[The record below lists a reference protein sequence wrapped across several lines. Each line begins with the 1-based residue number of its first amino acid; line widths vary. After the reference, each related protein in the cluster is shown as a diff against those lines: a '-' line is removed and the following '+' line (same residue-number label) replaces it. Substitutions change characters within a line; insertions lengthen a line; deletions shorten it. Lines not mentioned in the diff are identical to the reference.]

1 MALLNE
7 SDKDAIF
14 KELEDE
20 LSSDNFPVSFGRPDG
35 RLSVDNV
42 DQWVE
47 DNFASFNNSL
57 PALVKADL
65 STKWKIGLLD
75 KIIKRRWEV
84 E

>member
-14 KELEDE
+14 KELEAN
-20 LSSDNFPVSFGRPDG
+20 LSSENISVSFGRPDG
-35 RLSVDNV
+35 RLAVDNA

-57 PALVKADL
+57 PAQVKADL
-65 STKWKIGLLD
+65 STKWKIRLFN
-75 KIIKRRWEV
+75 KVIKRRWEV

>member
-1 MALLNE
+1 MALL
-7 SDKDAIF
+7 SGADKDAIF

-20 LSSDNFPVSFGRPDG
+20 LSSENEPVSFGRPDG
-35 RLSVDNV
+35 RLAVDNA
-42 DQWVE
+42 DQWID

-57 PALVKADL
+57 PLSVRSDL
-65 STKWKIGLLD
+65 SNKWKIRLFN

>member
-1 MALLNE
+1 MALLNTADRE
-7 SDKDAIF
+7 AIF

-20 LSSDNFPVSFGRPDG
+20 LSSENASVSFGRPDG
-35 RLSVDNV
+35 RFAIDNI

-65 STKWKIGLLD
+65 STKWKIRAFN
-75 KIIKRRWEV
+75 KVINRRWEV

>member
-7 SDKDAIF
+7 PDKNAIF

-20 LSSDNFPVSFGRPDG
+20 LSSDNFPVSFGRSDG

-57 PALVKADL
+57 PAAVKADL
-65 STKWKIGLLD
+65 STKWKIRLFD
-75 KIIKRRWEV
+75 KVIKRRWEV

>member
-1 MALLNE
+1 MALLNVA
-7 SDKDAIF
+7 DKNTIF

-42 DQWVE
+42 DQWIE

-75 KIIKRRWEV
+75 KIIKCRWEV

>member
-7 SDKDAIF
+7 ADKDAIF

-20 LSSDNFPVSFGRPDG
+20 LSSDNFSVSFGRPDG

-57 PALVKADL
+57 PAAVKADL
-65 STKWKIGLLD
+65 STKWKIRLFD
-75 KIIKRRWEV
+75 KVIKRRWEV